1 MKNRSKI
8 SIKIFNIILII
19 EFFIWG
25 SILFIVLLPDNT
37 NSQRLSP
44 STIVGIIALLFFSII
59 TPFLI
64 KKILKLAFEDLEN
77 SKYSRQYVFKNLS
90 RTYDI
95 QVIPIKDE
103 PEHEKFLTVELQ
115 KRATFYARI
124 MDDNTVMISIKF
136 NGEQNKIFYGGLQL
150 ENFTTFF
157 KIIEF

>member
-8 SIKIFNIILII
+8 SIKLLSTILII
-19 EFFIWG
+19 ELFILG
-25 SILFIVLLPDNT
+25 STLFIVLLPDNT
-37 NSQRLSP
+37 NSQRLST
-44 STIVGIIALLFFSII
+44 STIIGILVLLFLCII

-64 KKILKLAFEDLEN
+64 KPILKIAFEDLEN
-77 SKYSRQYVFKNLS
+77 SKYSRQYVFNNLL
-90 RTYDI
+90 RTHDI
-95 QVIPIKDE
+95 QVIPIKDD

-136 NGEQNKIFYGGLQL
+136 NNEQNKIFYGGLKP

-157 KIIEF
+157 KKIEF